1 MLLTSELLFPVIS
14 QKVVTLP
21 KYKTTTI
28 FMYNSKL
35 PKDTMMLYSYINM
48 KLRDYYPSL
57 NSLCEDLGIERQWL
71 EKELGTAGFEYSSE
85 HNKFW

>member
-1 MLLTSELLFPVIS
+1 
-14 QKVVTLP
+14 
-21 KYKTTTI
+21 
-28 FMYNSKL
+28 MYNSEL

-71 EKELGTAGFEYSSE
+71 EKELRTAGFEYSSE